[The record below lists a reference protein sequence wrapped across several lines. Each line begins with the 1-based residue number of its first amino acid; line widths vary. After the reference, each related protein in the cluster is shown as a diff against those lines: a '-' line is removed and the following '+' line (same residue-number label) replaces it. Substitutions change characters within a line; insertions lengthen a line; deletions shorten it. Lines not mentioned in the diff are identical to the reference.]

1 MRKLRRPAV
10 TPPTLTGSGKGGRQD
25 ALNVRAWTADP
36 KAPFRFPGHWSEPDV
51 RGALLAMH
59 GRVCA
64 YCQCDLPPN
73 DPGDVEHFRPKLE
86 YWWLAYEFR
95 NYLLSCSR
103 CNRNCKKSDFP
114 RPSGS
119 GPWPWAD
126 RDRLGEEKILLFDP
140 AADQSEEML
149 RAERRLRIYF
159 FLVPAGSL
167 TPENHKRAET
177 SIRHFNLNFAP
188 LLKHRSEAVNSLLKA
203 LKPALAGDPD
213 KTLEVRRMAGHFQ
226 PHGATL
232 RQILRKA
239 APGLIP
245 TPEEDLEQLIGA
257 LLADLDASSA
267 ETPRSRA
274 GQRFRNEILWALAVL
289 WKDPPAGSPDL
300 VEGRLIRSKC
310 RDEVAA
316 LLARL

>member
-10 TPPTLTGSGKGGRQD
+10 TPPTLTGPGKGGRQD
-25 ALNVRAWTADP
+25 AVNVRARTADP
-36 KAPFRFPGHWSEPDV
+36 NAPLRFPDHWSKPDV
-51 RGALLAMH
+51 RGALFAMH

-64 YCQCDLPPN
+64 YCQCGLPPN
-73 DPGDVEHFRPKLE
+73 DPGDVEHFRPKSE
-86 YWWLAYEFR
+86 YWWLAYQFK

-103 CNRNCKKSDFP
+103 CNRNCKKADFP
-114 RPSGS
+114 RPSGA

-140 AADQSEEML
+140 AGDQVEEML
-149 RAERRLRIYF
+149 RAERRHRIYF
-159 FLVPAGSL
+159 FMAPAGSL
-167 TPENHKRAET
+167 APEDHERAET

-188 LLKHRSEAVNSLLKA
+188 LLKQRSEAVNSLLKA
-203 LKPALAGDPD
+203 LRPALAGDP
-213 KTLEVRRMAGHFQ
+213 KKIREVRRMAGHFQ

-245 TPEEDLEQLIGA
+245 TPEEDLEQLIDA

-267 ETPRSRA
+267 ETPRSHA

-300 VEGRLIRSKC
+300 VESRLFRASC

-316 LLARL
+316 FLARL